1 MFHGSNTPGAMA
13 ISSNYN
19 ENSTNWDTTPSSAI
33 SSPSSS
39 SHCQQQQQ
47 QQQHQQQQSQQQ
59 LLYVPGRNS
68 WGGANSVGAQ
78 GTSYHDAHLQ
88 TAQYNGAS
96 THHQGVVAPPHH
108 PPPHHPPHHL
118 PSTFYAAQTSIMW
131 RAYDYNNPAHYDGSM
146 EFQMGEGRECVNCGA
161 ISTPLWRRDGTGHY
175 LCNACGLYH
184 KMNGM
189 NRPLVKPAKRLVSP
203 ALTQTATRRLG
214 LSCSNCGTRT
224 TTLWRRN
231 NEGEPVCNA
240 CGLYYKL
247 HAVNRPL
254 AMRKDGIQTRK
265 RKPKKAANAT
275 SAATAGGA
283 AGGSGTHETAANS
296 GSDSKHDRTDRPY
309 LGHTSLLA
317 GPSVSVKSEPPSTA
331 YTEHHHVTPGQ
342 HTDPYYHHHHHTHQ
356 SLTSA
361 AASSPF
367 GVTSSHHHH
376 PHHQLGFNFPHA
388 HTHASAAQSTSGY
401 HHHHHHLGP
410 KIMATT

>member
-19 ENSTNWDTTPSSAI
+19 ENSTNWDTTPITSTSS
-33 SSPSSS
+33 STPPSSS
-39 SHCQQQQQ
+39 SHCQQQQHH
-47 QQQHQQQQSQQQ
+47 HQQQQSQQQ
-59 LLYVPGRNS
+59 LLYVPGRN
-68 WGGANSVGAQ
+68 WGGGASSVATQGA
-78 GTSYHDAHLQ
+78 SSHYDASQ
-88 TAQYNGAS
+88 MQASVAQYNGGN
-96 THHQGVVAPPHH
+96 QGVHPPHH
-108 PPPHHPPHHL
+108 PPHPHHPSHHL

-203 ALTQTATRRLG
+203 SLTQTATRRLG

-265 RKPKKAANAT
+265 RKPKK
-275 SAATAGGA
+275 SAAASAAAA
-283 AGGSGTHETAANS
+283 AGGGGTQQAGGQGQDA
-296 GSDSKHDRTDRPY
+296 KPDRTDRPY

-317 GPSVSVKSEPPSTA
+317 APPVSVKSEPPSSA
-331 YTEHHHVTPGQ
+331 YHDHLTPTHH
-342 HTDPYYHHHHHTHQ
+342 DPYYPHHHHPPHQ
-356 SLTSA
+356 AGVTSPSVVT
-361 AASSPF
+361 SSPF
-367 GVTSSHHHH
+367 GVTSSHHH
-376 PHHQLGFNFPHA
+376 PHQLGFNFPHA
-388 HTHASAAQSTSGY
+388 HTHASSAQPAAGY
-401 HHHHHHLGP
+401 HHHHHHHHLGP